1 MHPPNSSNSPEF
13 SPGSTDARRPD
24 SLLGRTLHFLLAEVV
39 DTVLPAFIIALLI
52 NFFLVQ
58 GTYVHGQSMEPNLHS
73 DQRLIVEKVG
83 YRLHSPR
90 RGDIVV
96 IRLEEYEIPLIKRV
110 VGLPGETVEIRDN
123 QVYIN
128 GELLDE
134 SYLPGTVQWNYGP
147 AQVPALHVFVMGDN
161 RNVSNDSRSFG
172 AVHVNQIVGRAWL
185 SYWPLE
191 ELRILE

>member
-1 MHPPNSSNSPEF
+1 
-13 SPGSTDARRPD
+13 
-24 SLLGRTLHFLLAEVV
+24 
-39 DTVLPAFIIALLI
+39 
-52 NFFLVQ
+52 
-58 GTYVHGQSMEPNLHS
+58 MEPNLHS
-73 DQRLIVEKVG
+73 DQRLIVEKVS

-96 IRLEEYEIPLIKRV
+96 IRLVEYEIPLIKRV

-134 SYLPGTVQWNYGP
+134 SYLPGIVQWNYGP
-147 AQVPALHVFVMGDN
+147 AQVPAFHVFVMGDN